1 MIDPGLRAKVALVT
15 GANNPFGIGA
25 AIAEALAAQGASVF
39 ITYLRSQPEEYGIDA
54 AAAAKA
60 TTPGETFYR
69 ARNADAP
76 DAVLGRLRAHAVRVG
91 SAEIDLADPEAIPRL
106 FDRVEE
112 ALGAVD
118 ILINNA
124 AHSEPD
130 DFISF
135 APARH
140 DWAGRMR
147 FPVDAR
153 SHDRHFAVN
162 SRAVALLIAEYARRH
177 VHRGADWGRVVTI
190 STDGADCFPGEVSYG
205 ASKAALESYSRSAAK
220 ELARYGITV
229 NIVAP
234 GPIQTGWIPVEAEG
248 PIVESIPLGRM
259 GRPDDVADV
268 VVFLVS
274 EQARWVTGQ
283 RLFVGGGHRV

>member
-1 MIDPGLRAKVALVT
+1 MIDPGLQNKVVLVT
-15 GANNPFGIGA
+15 GANNPYGIGA
-25 AIAEALAAQGASVF
+25 AIAEAFAAQGAAIF
-39 ITYLRSQPEEYGIDA
+39 MTYLRTRPEEFGIDA
-54 AAAAKA
+54 ATAAEA
-60 TTPGETFYR
+60 TTPSEPFYR
-69 ARNADAP
+69 ARNAEAP
-76 DAVLGRLRAHAVRVG
+76 DTVLDRLREHAVRIG
-91 SAEIDLADPEAIPRL
+91 SAEIDLADPQAIPGL

-112 ALGAVD
+112 ALGPVD

-130 DFISF
+130 DFVSF
-135 APARH
+135 ASPQE
-140 DWAGRMR
+140 DWAGRLR
-147 FPVDAR
+147 PTVDAR

-162 SRAVALLIAEYARRH
+162 SRAVALLMAEYARRH
-177 VHRGADWGRVVTI
+177 VSRGAVWGRVVNI
-190 STDGADCFPGEVSYG
+190 STAGADCFPGEVSYG

-229 NIVAP
+229 NVVAP
-234 GPIQTGWIPVEAEG
+234 GPIQTGWIPTEAEE
-248 PIVESIPLGRM
+248 PIVASIPLGRM

-268 VVFLVS
+268 VVFLAS